1 MTKAKNAVIA
11 GDFMGKKVSVSFG
24 KVSMDVGGLSALE
37 LNSRTVAGYSVV
49 DETHKTSMASGVM
62 RGMVGGAL
70 FGGAG
75 MVASAMTAKQKG
87 VYQVVIQL
95 IDDPQWRYSGK
106 RFLLEVDEPLSKI
119 VSKFSRPLFGRL
131 FSLLLSIHAAPQSP

>member
-1 MTKAKNAVIA
+1 MAKAKNAVIA

-75 MVASAMTAKQKG
+75 T
-87 VYQVVIQL
+87 
-95 IDDPQWRYSGK
+95 
-106 RFLLEVDEPLSKI
+106 
-119 VSKFSRPLFGRL
+119 VSYTHLTLPTILRV
-131 FSLLLSIHAAPQSP
+131 

>member
-1 MTKAKNAVIA
+1 MAKAKNAVIA

-24 KVSMDVGGLSALE
+24 KVSMDVGGLSAIE

-75 MVASAMTAKQKG
+75 MVAGAMTAKQKG

-106 RFLLEVDEPLSKI
+106 RFLLEVDEPTYKAI
-119 VSKFSRPLFGRL
+119 IKNCF
-131 FSLLLSIHAAPQSP
+131 

>member
-1 MTKAKNAVIA
+1 MAKAKNAVIA

-70 FGGAG
+70 FGSAG
-75 MVASAMTAKQKG
+75 MVAGAMTAMQKG

-95 IDDPQWRYSGK
+95 IDDLQWRYSGK
-106 RFLLEVDEPLSKI
+106 RFLLEVDEPTYKAI
-119 VSKFSRPLFGRL
+119 IKNCF
-131 FSLLLSIHAAPQSP
+131 

>member
-1 MTKAKNAVIA
+1 MAKAKNAVIA

-24 KVSMDVGGLSALE
+24 KVFMDVGGLSALE

-62 RGMVGGAL
+62 RGMVGGTL

-75 MVASAMTAKQKG
+75 MVAGAMNAKQKG

-106 RFLLEVDEPLSKI
+106 RFLLEVDEPTYKAI
-119 VSKFSRPLFGRL
+119 IKNCF
-131 FSLLLSIHAAPQSP
+131 